1 MLLNKF
7 NFAIFPLVLGIT
19 FQVGQPFG
27 SRIGFVIVCVLASF
41 SLLILIRDINK
52 KITKNEFLLILFAFA
67 NISIYLFNSVEFIGF
82 SRSLLAYLTF
92 FVTYFLFRS
101 LTIERREK
109 IFTWI
114 LVLALLFSI
123 LELTSRLQGLSDLVY
138 LLNSNLHS
146 LKSQSAY
153 YSDSNGYGI
162 YILCIIMLL
171 ILYILNNEL
180 KRRRFF
186 VLGVTIL
193 CLFLML
199 SLSRSAIISF
209 FFFLF
214 FIFSCHTKSKLVKY
228 IHFLIM
234 VAAILLLI
242 PKLYE
247 FVLSDSSGSTRILIF
262 QHTFSEFGSDTI
274 SEMFFGLGEG
284 LGKIRFS
291 YEEGAYAHA
300 LIPLL
305 LGMSG
310 LIGTATY
317 FMFWVILI
325 LSERMLFLFLGPLFI
340 TGLILLPPYFE
351 VIYFCLGALLA
362 QKNKEPINNN

>member
-1 MLLNKF
+1 
-7 NFAIFPLVLGIT
+7 
-19 FQVGQPFG
+19 
-27 SRIGFVIVCVLASF
+27 
-41 SLLILIRDINK
+41 
-52 KITKNEFLLILFAFA
+52 
-67 NISIYLFNSVEFIGF
+67 
-82 SRSLLAYLTF
+82 
-92 FVTYFLFRS
+92 
-101 LTIERREK
+101 
-109 IFTWI
+109 
-114 LVLALLFSI
+114 
-123 LELTSRLQGLSDLVY
+123 
-138 LLNSNLHS
+138 
-146 LKSQSAY
+146 
-153 YSDSNGYGI
+153 
-162 YILCIIMLL
+162 
-171 ILYILNNEL
+171 
-180 KRRRFF
+180 
-186 VLGVTIL
+186 
-193 CLFLML
+193 
-199 SLSRSAIISF
+199 
-209 FFFLF
+209 
-214 FIFSCHTKSKLVKY
+214 
-228 IHFLIM
+228 M